1 MLFSCTVRAAV
12 VLATGGAALLRG
24 EAGTNVGEKPWLA
37 ISTDWDF
44 CFSLQGAQKQNH
56 NREMQIQRYPSI
68 NQSICGNG
76 NSYMTFSG
84 SKEEQSKSICMRGGL
99 PVSQNCNHAGQFL
112 QRQGSSARGINNLI
126 AVSLRVNLLASVLT
140 RCRDFVPAKR
150 EGTFYYTSLNRI
162 NIVER
167 ENILPN
173 LINT

>member
-44 CFSLQGAQKQNH
+44 CFSLQGAQKRNH

-84 SKEEQSKSICMRGGL
+84 SKEEQSKSICMRGGCQCHRIVIMRGNFCSGKEVQQGESIIL
-99 PVSQNCNHAGQFL
+99 SQSRYG
-112 QRQGSSARGINNLI
+112 
-126 AVSLRVNLLASVLT
+126 
-140 RCRDFVPAKR
+140 
-150 EGTFYYTSLNRI
+150 
-162 NIVER
+162 
-167 ENILPN
+167 
-173 LINT
+173 